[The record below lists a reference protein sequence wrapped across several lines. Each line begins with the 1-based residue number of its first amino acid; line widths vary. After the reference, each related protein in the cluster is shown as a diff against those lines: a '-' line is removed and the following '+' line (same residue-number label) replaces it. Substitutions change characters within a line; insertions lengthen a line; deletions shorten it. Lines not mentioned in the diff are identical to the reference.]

1 LINKLNG
8 TNGYSRLLIL
18 EKEREADSRVWENS
32 MIKRQVINLADSD
45 PGGAKSVTLK
55 WSEILESA
63 FEYYKADYIP
73 AWALNQTHLNNS
85 GDKLF
90 ISKKSKEWV
99 SWEKIDKSERPDIA
113 TLFDLLPDL
122 PEDGQYK
129 RLISELADEGVR
141 DPEDHFWENMFSYK
155 SAKDLFVNG
164 TRYRIDWEA

>member
-1 LINKLNG
+1 
-8 TNGYSRLLIL
+8 
-18 EKEREADSRVWENS
+18 

-45 PGGAKSVTLK
+45 SGTAKIVALK

-73 AWALNQTHLNNS
+73 AWALNQTHLNNT

-90 ISKKSKEWV
+90 ISKKSREWV
-99 SWEKIDKSERPDIA
+99 SWEKIDPSLRPDIA

-122 PEDGQYK
+122 PEDDQY
-129 RLISELADEGVR
+129 RGLIKELADEGIR

-155 SAKDLFVNG
+155 SAKDLFIRG
-164 TRYRIDWEA
+164 RRYRIDWEA